1 MALDAIASAFRS
13 LWRKIRGKSRD
24 NENREGDR
32 SQSVPRSSYTHEVIP
47 DSRVVDVYKET
58 SRSSCTNIHDVRRS
72 SPVLDTG
79 SRVADVYREPPRAW
93 NVIPT
98 VQPVDLR
105 NVMISE
111 PIEQPEI
118 IEKLVSQIIEK
129 FVKFNKFEHNN
140 QNNCGKHFVLP
151 IIYTT
156 KIK

>member
-24 NENREGDR
+24 NEDREGDR
-32 SQSVPRSSYTHEVIP
+32 SQSVPRSSYIHEVIP
-47 DSRVVDVYKET
+47 DSRVVDVYKDT
-58 SRSSCTNIHDVRRS
+58 SRSSYTNIHDVRRT

-79 SRVADVYREPPRAW
+79 NPVTDVYREPTRAW

-98 VQPVDLR
+98 VQPIDLHD
-105 NVMISE
+105 VMVSE

-129 FVKFNKFEHNN
+129 FVKFNKFERNN
-140 QNNCGKHFVLP
+140 TNNCGRHFVLP
-151 IIYTT
+151 IVYTT
-156 KIK
+156 EIK